1 MGDGSPRRGRS
12 RVGGIILM
20 WIIGPLLV
28 LGLLAVGLVHNPPTA
43 VLLDLVQRQFNAR
56 TGYNLSFDESSTI
69 KLWPNGEI
77 DLKGVEIRR
86 PALYPTIGGL
96 IADARLVSARFD
108 LMSLVVGPRAIDAIE
123 IHEANFTLHEADM
136 RLLRNNLAASA
147 NAGAPPVKI
156 RSLRLDD
163 AYLTYH
169 IRPPNPAFALTEL
182 EVALNNVDREGVEK
196 LAGRFAFKE
205 EPVTFTGTAKAASGG
220 DGVDLVVSLDSEK
233 AKAALEGVAGGSGGD
248 DLFNGEALVRLVEA
262 GSALRWFGAGLE
274 KDHPALAG
282 AMTLTGPMTLRRN
295 EVRLRDVLFKS
306 ALADGRGEVTAD
318 FSGSRAKLTGR
329 VDWERLD
336 LEGIAQPV
344 RGPQA
349 LAVVSRAATQSQG
362 LVIPSL
368 WEELQTYL
376 KSIEETGAAPRAASI
391 QPRREDEAAAAPS
404 RGAVPLPT
412 RRPAIDLSFLD
423 VVDFEITHK
432 ATRLKYNGFELG
444 DVQADTALEA
454 GRLAVRLKDALF
466 ASGRWTGAFDVDARA
481 TQPNLALKLTGTGVE
496 AQRLQQATIGQSTL
510 TGRGDV
516 RADLEAKGRYAEQLV
531 KSLSGTINVDIGEG
545 RLVGYDLKAILTE
558 FWKQW
563 RYDTRRRTPFKKIG
577 ARVRVDKGVIETI
590 GYASLRGGEAELD
603 SRGTVS
609 LVAQSLNQ
617 RIRARLAWPPNQLP
631 LPARISGPW
640 SSPKVSVDWG
650 IFSVSPGFVD
660 LPPGLRGEP
669 GAEGRASFAPGPSA
683 AATMPENVARDIDR
697 VLGKPEVAAKV
708 PAKLR
713 ETLEVLATRRG
724 GVN

>member
-1 MGDGSPRRGRS
+1 MGDGSPRQGRS
-12 RVGGIILM
+12 RVGRFILL
-20 WIIGPLLV
+20 WIIGLLLV
-28 LGLLAVGLVHNPPTA
+28 VGLLAVGLVRNPPTEA
-43 VLLDLVQRQFNAR
+43 LLDLVQRQFNAH
-56 TGYNLSFDESSTI
+56 TGYNLTFDASSTI
-69 KLWPNGEI
+69 QLWPTGEI
-77 DLKGVEIRR
+77 DLRGVEIRR
-86 PALYPTIGGL
+86 PALDPTIGGL

-108 LMSLVVGPRAIDAIE
+108 LMSLVVGPRVIDAVE
-123 IHEANFTLHEADM
+123 VREANFTLHEADV
-136 RLLRNNLAASA
+136 RLLRNNLAANA
-147 NAGAPPVKI
+147 NAGAPAVAV
-156 RSLRLDD
+156 RTVRLDD

-169 IRPPNPAFALTEL
+169 VRLPNPAFALTQL
-182 EVALNNVDREGVEK
+182 EMVLNEVGRKGVEK
-196 LAGRFAFKE
+196 FEGRFAFKE
-205 EPVTFTGTAKAASGG
+205 EPVTFTGSAKAASSG
-220 DGVDLVVSLDSEK
+220 DGFDLVVSLDSEK
-233 AKAALEGVAGGSGGD
+233 ATAALEGVAGGD
-248 DLFNGEALVRLVEA
+248 DLFNGEGLVRLVQA
-262 GSALRWFGAGLE
+262 GPALRWFGAGL
-274 KDHPALAG
+274 KRDHPALAG

-295 EVRLRDVLFKS
+295 EVRLREVLFKS

-318 FSGSRAKLTGR
+318 FSGARTKLTGR
-329 VDWERLD
+329 VNWNRLD

-344 RGPQA
+344 RGPQS
-349 LAVVSRAATQSQG
+349 LAVVSRAAPQSEG

-376 KSIEETGAAPRAASI
+376 KSVEETGAAPRAAAI
-391 QPRREDEAAAAPS
+391 QPRRDS
-404 RGAVPLPT
+404 QGAVPLPT
-412 RRPAIDLSFLD
+412 RRPPVDLSFLTM
-423 VVDFEITHK
+423 VDLEMAHK
-432 ATRLKYNGFELG
+432 AARLRYNGFELD
-444 DVQADTALEA
+444 DVEAETELVA

-466 ASGRWTGAFDVDARA
+466 ASGRWSGAFDVDARSPR
-481 TQPNLALKLTGTGVE
+481 PNLALKLRGTGVE
-496 AQRLQQATIGQSTL
+496 AQRLQRATLGQSTL

-516 RADLEAKGRYAEQLV
+516 RADLEARGKDVEQLL
-531 KSLSGTINVDIGEG
+531 KSLTGTVNVDIGEG
-545 RLVGYDLKAILTE
+545 RLVGYDLKAILTQ
-558 FWKQW
+558 FWKRW
-563 RYDTRRRTPFKKIG
+563 TYDRRRRTPFNKIG
-577 ARVRVDKGVIETI
+577 ARVRLDKGVIETI

-669 GAEGRASFAPGPSA
+669 GAEGRASFAPGSSA

>member
-12 RVGGIILM
+12 RVGGIILL

-43 VLLDLVQRQFNAR
+43 ALLDLVQRQFNAR

-182 EVALNNVDREGVEK
+182 EVALNNVGREGVEK
-196 LAGRFAFKE
+196 FEGRFAFKE
-205 EPVTFTGTAKAASGG
+205 EPVSFTGTAKAASGG

-262 GSALRWFGAGLE
+262 GPALRWFGAGLE

-318 FSGSRAKLTGR
+318 LSGSRAKLTGR

-336 LEGIAQPV
+336 LEGIAQSV
-344 RGPQA
+344 R
-349 LAVVSRAATQSQG
+349 
-362 LVIPSL
+362 
-368 WEELQTYL
+368 
-376 KSIEETGAAPRAASI
+376 
-391 QPRREDEAAAAPS
+391 
-404 RGAVPLPT
+404 
-412 RRPAIDLSFLD
+412 
-423 VVDFEITHK
+423 
-432 ATRLKYNGFELG
+432 
-444 DVQADTALEA
+444 
-454 GRLAVRLKDALF
+454 
-466 ASGRWTGAFDVDARA
+466 
-481 TQPNLALKLTGTGVE
+481 
-496 AQRLQQATIGQSTL
+496 
-510 TGRGDV
+510 
-516 RADLEAKGRYAEQLV
+516 
-531 KSLSGTINVDIGEG
+531 
-545 RLVGYDLKAILTE
+545 
-558 FWKQW
+558 
-563 RYDTRRRTPFKKIG
+563 
-577 ARVRVDKGVIETI
+577 
-590 GYASLRGGEAELD
+590 
-603 SRGTVS
+603 
-609 LVAQSLNQ
+609 
-617 RIRARLAWPPNQLP
+617 
-631 LPARISGPW
+631 
-640 SSPKVSVDWG
+640 
-650 IFSVSPGFVD
+650 
-660 LPPGLRGEP
+660 
-669 GAEGRASFAPGPSA
+669 
-683 AATMPENVARDIDR
+683 
-697 VLGKPEVAAKV
+697 
-708 PAKLR
+708 
-713 ETLEVLATRRG
+713 
-724 GVN
+724 